1 MAHTIIIPMITPHRN
16 GKLDTDALEALL
28 EYARLNRFDGVF
40 AASSTGGC
48 ASLSYKRHLE
58 VIGEVM
64 KRASG
69 LKLFANISRNDLEET
84 LDMMKDAV
92 DIGYENL
99 VAINPYYHRY
109 SQESMGNFFS
119 EIAGRTSNNLYLYN
133 NPSLT
138 GLTVSPELVSS
149 VSSQHS
155 SIRGIKDSGGDLEK
169 FREFLKIPGIEV
181 FQGKDHLLEESIKLG
196 AFGGVCSTSNFS
208 LNTLHIA
215 HDEGDVSDYTRRI
228 VNVSEVMKKNEV
240 PAFHNYMF
248 RKFVLG
254 EENPSNYMNW
264 PFTDL
269 SNLPDDPELAANV

>member
-1 MAHTIIIPMITPHRN
+1 MAHTIIIPMITPHRK
-16 GKLDTDALEALL
+16 GALDTEALEGLL
-28 EYARLNRFDGVF
+28 EYASLNRFDGVF

-84 LDMMKDAV
+84 LDMMKDAQ

-109 SQESMGNFFS
+109 SQGSMENYFS
-119 EIAGRTSNNLYLYN
+119 EIAARTSGNLYLYN

-138 GLTVSPELVSS
+138 GLTLTPEVVSA

-155 SIRGIKDSGGDLEK
+155 SVRGIKDSGGDLDK
-169 FREFLKIPGIEV
+169 FREFLNIPGIEV
-181 FQGKDHLLEESIKLG
+181 YQGKDHLLEESIGLG

-208 LNTLHIA
+208 LNTLHVA
-215 HDEGDVSDYTRRI
+215 HDEGDVAEYTRRI
-228 VNVSEVMKKNEV
+228 VKVTEVMKQHEV

-254 EENPSNYMNW
+254 EESPADYMNR
-264 PFTDL
+264 PFSDL
-269 SNLPDDPELAANV
+269 KNPPGGAELVKSV